1 MSAEL
6 ANKLER
12 LCCAETEREFFNC
25 VADNLPAIVTALRA
39 AAGVGVAEAAQTALA
54 RLRDGIDAR
63 LNNYLCGMTPNYDDS
78 ITGFNEAWDEVRK
91 SFARALAT
99 PTPAADAVRAQA
111 SASLAN
117 HILDERERAE
127 WFKKELAAANS
138 KISEMEAALRGAL
151 PLMFNSPER
160 EAVRRSLSPAT
171 GDN

>member
-99 PTPAADAVRAQA
+99 PTPAADAVRAA
-111 SASLAN
+111 V
-117 HILDERERAE
+117 
-127 WFKKELAAANS
+127 S
-138 KISEMEAALRGAL
+138 KIDEY
-151 PLMFNSPER
+151 ER
-160 EAVRRSLSPAT
+160 SGSLDHAVAFELRRSLSPAT
-171 GDN
+171 GEK